1 MQMSGAGG
9 VAKRGAK
16 KKTPGMSRSAYVAH
30 RKARGL
36 PGSTYKAV
44 KNAIDAGRISVDEWG
59 KIPDAA
65 AADVEWEQNSRA
77 RTAVDVVDYQT
88 ARTHREHYNA
98 ELARLQLEEREGS
111 LIDAAKAHSDGFA
124 IGRALRDKLLAI
136 PARVSPI
143 FASLEDPVEIG
154 EHLEREIRAALE
166 SLAGANEDDSE

>member
-1 MQMSGAGG
+1 M
-9 VAKRGAK
+9 AKRAAK
-16 KKTPGMSRSAYVAH
+16 KESAPGMSRSAYVAH

-44 KNAIDAGRISVDEWG
+44 KNAIDAGRISVDKWG

-65 AADVEWEQNSRA
+65 SADAEWEANSRA

-98 ELARLQLEEREGS
+98 ELARLQFEEREGK
-111 LIDAAKAHSDGFA
+111 LIDAQKAHQDGFEL
-124 IGRALRDKLLAI
+124 GRAVRDKLLAI

-143 FASLEDPVEIG
+143 FASLEDPIEIG
-154 EHLEREIRAALE
+154 KQLERELRAALE
-166 SLAGANEDDSE
+166 AITGPNEDDAP